1 VKRYLN
7 DGVKMVWVVDPQRR
21 EIAIHKPGSNQYT
34 VLSGDAVLTAE
45 DILPGFALK
54 LSELFT

>member
-1 VKRYLN
+1 
-7 DGVKMVWVVDPQRR
+7 MVWVVDPQTR